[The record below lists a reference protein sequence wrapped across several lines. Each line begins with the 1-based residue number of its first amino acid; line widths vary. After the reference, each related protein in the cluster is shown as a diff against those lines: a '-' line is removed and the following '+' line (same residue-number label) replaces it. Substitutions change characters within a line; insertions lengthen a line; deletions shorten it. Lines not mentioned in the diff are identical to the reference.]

1 MTSDGTGD
9 AVVVAGAAVVV
20 AGAAVVV
27 AGAAVVV
34 AGTAGVT
41 AVSEV
46 PPQEE
51 THKSKQNKTINFL
64 TK

>member
-1 MTSDGTGD
+1 M
-9 AVVVAGAAVVV
+9 VVDGAAVVV

-27 AGAAVVV
+27 AV
-34 AGTAGVT
+34 TAGVT

-46 PPQEE
+46 PPQAE